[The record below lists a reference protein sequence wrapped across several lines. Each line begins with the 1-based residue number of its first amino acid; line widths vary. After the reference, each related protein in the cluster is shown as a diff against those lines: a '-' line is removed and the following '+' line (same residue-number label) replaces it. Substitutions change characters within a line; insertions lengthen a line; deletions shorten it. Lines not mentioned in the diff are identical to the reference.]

1 MDLITNILDLFFT
14 SRPIIYKSTNL
25 DTQMYIHYCKN
36 FKYITLE
43 EWNLIDNNEKQRS
56 FFIKKRQKI

>member
-1 MDLITNILDLFFT
+1 MDLIANILDLFFT